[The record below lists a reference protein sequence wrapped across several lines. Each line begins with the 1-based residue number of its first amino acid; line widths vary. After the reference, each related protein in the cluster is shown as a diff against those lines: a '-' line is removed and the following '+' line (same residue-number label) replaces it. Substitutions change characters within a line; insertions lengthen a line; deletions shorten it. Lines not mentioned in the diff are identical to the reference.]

1 MTVQAGGIPAHLRNA
16 QSPKGSQ
23 TGVAA
28 TLRAQSLGSTP
39 PVGGGVAGHHGGG
52 SAAANN
58 ISSIQ
63 SFNIAVGNSAATG
76 SLGSASLTGLL
87 SVSATVAVT
96 PAGNALPGIHVLAN
110 PTPEVPPVGRNGGVM
125 SLGGGE
131 VGQSCMC
138 NHKAMVMCMQCGAFC
153 HDACTGPSKLCVKC
167 LVRTVT

>member
-1 MTVQAGGIPAHLRNA
+1 M
-16 QSPKGSQ
+16 
-23 TGVAA
+23 
-28 TLRAQSLGSTP
+28 RAQVLSSAP
-39 PVGGGVAGHHGGG
+39 PTVGVAGPQAGS

-58 ISSIQ
+58 LSSIQ
-63 SFNIAVGNSAATG
+63 SFNIAVGNSSGAATRSG
-76 SLGSASLTGLL
+76 LAGLL

-96 PAGNALPGIHVLAN
+96 PAGSCPLPAIHVLAN
-110 PTPEVPPVGRNGGVM
+110 AAAEVPQPGHNGGVV
-125 SLGGGE
+125 SLGGGGE